1 MHYLLLTVAS
11 ALSCSQVVVN
21 KYYNKGK
28 NNPFSAVL
36 FIALAVALV
45 FAIGARFC
53 FDFKPFTIGVGIG
66 FGLCYIAGFL
76 FQILALKEGSVSLTS
91 LVLSYS
97 LVLPT
102 LFGMIAYKEYP
113 SVFYYIGL
121 VALVVSLLLVGLPR
135 RKTGVTAENGE
146 NGERKGLKI
155 TPKWA
160 VYVSLGF
167 LGNGCCSILST
178 FHQRKMKSL
187 YLLGEVAKADYKS
200 ELMLVG
206 MAVVVAVTSIV
217 IFATR
222 KQNDGPCLKRAAAF
236 GSACGGINGLMNTIS
251 LIVVTAAVIPVSL
264 IYPLRGAMDIL
275 FSFLAGLIF
284 FKEKPD
290 KLGVVGLLC
299 GLSAIVLFNLKI

>member
-11 ALSCSQVVVN
+11 ALSCTQVVVN
-21 KYYNKGK
+21 KFYNKGK

-45 FAIGARFC
+45 FAIGARFR
-53 FDFKPFTIGVGIG
+53 FDFKPLTIGIGLG

-102 LFGMIAYKEYP
+102 TFGIVFYKEYP
-113 SVFYYIGL
+113 NFFYYIGL
-121 VALVVSLLLVGLPR
+121 IALVASLLLVGFPR
-135 RKTGVTAENGE
+135 KKTVTVGE
-146 NGERKGLKI
+146 NGEVHEEQKGLKV
-155 TPKWA
+155 TPKW
-160 VYVSLGF
+160 VFYITLGF

-178 FHQRKMKSL
+178 FHQRKMRAL
-187 YLLGEVAKADYKS
+187 YELGKVAKADYKS

-206 MAVVVAVTSIV
+206 MAVVVVVMAII

-222 KQNDGPCLKRAAAF
+222 KKDDGPCLLRASVF
-236 GSACGGINGLMNTIS
+236 GTACGGLNGLMNTITLFIIS
-251 LIVVTAAVIPVSL
+251 SAVIPVSL
-264 IYPLRGAMDIL
+264 MYPLNGSMSII
-275 FSFLAGLIF
+275 FSFLAGLLI

-290 KLGVVGLLC
+290 KLGIVGLLC
-299 GLSAIVLFNLKI
+299 GLSAIILFNL